1 MLTEQYCNFDTAR
14 LLKEKGFDEPI
25 ETLITPK
32 GEVYFLDTNAISRQQ
47 HIKIKNSEIN
57 IYSRDV
63 CCPTQQMILAWL
75 RKVHNLHIIICVD
88 DLDWSYQIVNFK
100 NKLDVQ
106 YIKDLAGF
114 NSYENAADAAI
125 EYCLTKLI

>member
-1 MLTEQYCNFDTAR
+1 MIEERHVNFELAR
-14 LLKEKGFDEPI
+14 LLKEKGFDELI
-25 ETLITPK
+25 ETLIRPDGTI
-32 GEVYFLDTNAISRQQ
+32 YYLDTNSVSRRQ
-47 HIKIKNSEIN
+47 HITIKNSEVN
-57 IYSRDV
+57 IYMQDV
-63 CCPTQQMILAWL
+63 CCPTQQMVLAWL
-75 RKVHNLHIIICVD
+75 REEHNLHIIICID

-125 EYCLTKLI
+125 LECLTNLI